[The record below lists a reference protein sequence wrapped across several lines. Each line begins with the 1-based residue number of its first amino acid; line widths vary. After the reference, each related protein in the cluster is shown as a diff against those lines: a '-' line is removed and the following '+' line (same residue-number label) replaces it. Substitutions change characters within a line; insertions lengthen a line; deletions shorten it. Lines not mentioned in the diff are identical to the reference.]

1 MDLTYIKLT
10 DADLVDLAKERS
22 TTREAKREIQ
32 RRKMVGFWD
41 GTVKANWKV
50 IEELDTP
57 ETEERVYAPG
67 VEKVVR

>member
-1 MDLTYIKLT
+1 MDFTYLKKT
-10 DADLVDLAKERS
+10 DAELAHLAENRS

-41 GTVKANWKV
+41 GTVRANWRV

-57 ETEERVYAPG
+57 EIEERVYAPG